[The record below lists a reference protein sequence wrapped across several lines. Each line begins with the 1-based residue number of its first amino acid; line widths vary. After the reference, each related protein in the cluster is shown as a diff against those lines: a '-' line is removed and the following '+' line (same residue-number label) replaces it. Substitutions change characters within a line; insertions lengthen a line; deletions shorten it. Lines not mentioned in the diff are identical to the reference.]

1 MTTASPIHQST
12 SAHAV
17 APPRASD
24 GATPAGYQVL
34 LVEDDADMAHLL
46 GQMLVGS
53 GFVPRF
59 AQSTT
64 EMDAQLRLGGVDL
77 VLLDVMLPGENG
89 ISACKRIRA
98 SSNLPVIMLT
108 ASAEDIDRILA
119 LELGADDYVTKP
131 FNSRELVAR
140 IRTVLRRAQGAVA
153 APIEHLK
160 IYRFAGWIVSAR
172 DRELINPEGARVSTT
187 SAEFDLLVALCQ
199 NPGVILSREQLL
211 ELTHGGSAGPIERTI
226 DVHISR
232 IRQKMEP
239 NPREPTFIKTV
250 RLGGYM
256 FTARPEVL

>member
-1 MTTASPIHQST
+1 MTTTSPLHQPT
-12 SAHAV
+12 SSPAV
-17 APPRASD
+17 AASRTSD
-24 GATPAGYQVL
+24 AAASAGHQVL

-46 GQMLVGS
+46 GQMLVEN

-59 AQSTT
+59 AQSTA
-64 EMDAQLRLGGVDL
+64 EMDAQLRQGGVAL

-89 ISACKRIRA
+89 ISACKRLRA
-98 SSNLPVIMLT
+98 SSNVPVIMLT
-108 ASAEDIDRILA
+108 ASAQDIDRILA
-119 LELGADDYVTKP
+119 LEFGADDYVTKP

-140 IRTVLRRAQGAVA
+140 IRTVLRRSAGAVA
-153 APIEHLK
+153 APSEHLK
-160 IYRFAGWIVSAR
+160 VYRFAGWVVSAR
-172 DRELINPEGARVSTT
+172 DRELINPAGARVSTT

-239 NPREPTFIKTV
+239 SPREPTFIKTV

-256 FTARPEVL
+256 FTARPEVA

>member
-1 MTTASPIHQST
+1 MEGC
-12 SAHAV
+12 AV
-17 APPRASD
+17 AQRLFCAGQRFPSPLEKLPTEKRQTDEDERREENKDQPPHAGCLWVRPVLRSYV
-24 GATPAGYQVL
+24 GAN
-34 LVEDDADMAHLL
+34 DK
-46 GQMLVGS
+46 
-53 GFVPRF
+53 
-59 AQSTT
+59 
-64 EMDAQLRLGGVDL
+64 
-77 VLLDVMLPGENG
+77 
-89 ISACKRIRA
+89 I
-98 SSNLPVIMLT
+98 
-108 ASAEDIDRILA
+108 
-119 LELGADDYVTKP
+119 GADDYVTKP

-160 IYRFAGWIVSAR
+160 VYRFAGWVVSAR

-199 NPGVILSREQLL
+199 NPGAILSREQLL